1 MVLFQRNRVKHLLS
15 VLHRDH
21 QLFVGTPSWR
31 YLGWCGTLYDE
42 DRYLWGNHFSKK
54 RFHEH
59 CLEEYAEVFPSV
71 EVDSTYYALPKTNEL
86 KAMASQVPGEFRFSF
101 KVTDTITIKNFPN
114 LKSFGNRAGQ
124 VNEFFLDD
132 QLFKMGFLR
141 PLETFREQ
149 VGMVVFEFSHF
160 DHDDFEHGRE
170 FVEALDQ
177 FFGKVP
183 PDWPYGVEIRNPNLL
198 HPEHFS
204 MLKRHGVAHVYNQW
218 TAMPSVSEQLK
229 QFPVG
234 ENPFLAAR
242 FLLTP
247 GRDFRTARARFE
259 PFNRLQEIDT
269 DARQAMV
276 ELARHAID
284 ADTTKKPGFI
294 YVGNDLEGNAL
305 HTLSDLLETIEDF
318 ED

>member
-59 CLEEYAEVFPSV
+59 CLEEFAEVFSSV
-71 EVDSTYYALPKTNEL
+71 EVDSTYYALPKSNEL
-86 KAMASQVPGEFRFSF
+86 MTMAAQVPGEFRFSF

-124 VNEFFLDD
+124 INEFFLDD

-141 PLETFREQ
+141 PLETIRDQ

-160 DHDDFEHGRE
+160 DHDDFEQGRE

-177 FFGKVP
+177 FFEKVP
-183 PDWPYGVEIRNPNLL
+183 RDWPYGVEIRNPNLL

-218 TAMPSVSEQLK
+218 TAMPPVSEQLK
-229 QFPVG
+229 QFPAG

-247 GRDFRTARARFE
+247 GRDFQTARARFE
-259 PFNRLQEIDT
+259 PFNRLQEIDI

-284 ADTTKKPGFI
+284 ADNTKPPGFI